1 MSPGIFN
8 RMYSNISNHE
18 NSLDGSKSLSQD
30 RGQEREGAGLSPI
43 AFVDK
48 ALGTDGQ
55 PKGVGPNKFRGSN
68 GL

>member
-1 MSPGIFN
+1 
-8 RMYSNISNHE
+8 MYSNISNHE

-30 RGQEREGAGLSPI
+30 RGQEREGTGLSPV

-55 PKGVGPNKFRGSN
+55 PKGAAPNKYYASN